1 MNVGDLVR
9 VKHDPTGWFGFG
21 MIMEHISADEVKVRW
36 FDDWSDEEPTDITKI
51 SSLEVISE
59 SRG

>member
-9 VKHDPTGWFGFG
+9 VKYDPIGWYGFG
-21 MIMEHISADEVKVRW
+21 VILGHIDAEQVKVRW
-36 FDDWSDEEPTDITKI
+36 FDEWSDEEPTDITKI

-59 SRG
+59 TRQ

>member
-1 MNVGDLVR
+1 MNIGDLVR

-21 MIMEHISADEVKVRW
+21 MILEHIDAGQVKVRW
-36 FDDWSDEEPTDITKI
+36 FDEWSDEEPTDITKI